1 MSLPVHNDESM
12 KLKFTKMQGIG
23 NDFVVIDAV
32 NQQVALTPDI
42 ARRIADRNF
51 GIGCDQILLVEK
63 SETKDVAFRYRIL
76 NADGSEVSQCGNGA
90 RCFARFVVNK
100 GLIDA
105 TEFAVETSSG
115 VMVPRLLENGEVL
128 VNMGEPIL
136 TPAKIP
142 FASAAEEV
150 SYPLQHNGQDYQ
162 LAAVSM
168 GNPHG
173 VLVVDDVDMAPVLE
187 LGAALEVHEA
197 FPERANIGFMQVE
210 NRNRIRLRVFERG
223 AGETL
228 ACGSGA
234 CAAVVAGIRM
244 SLLDAKVMVS
254 LPGGQLQ
261 VEWQGAG
268 SPVLMSG
275 PAVEV
280 FEGIITI

>member
-1 MSLPVHNDESM
+1 
-12 KLKFTKMQGIG
+12 MQGIG

-63 SETKDVAFRYRIL
+63 SETEDVAFRYRIL

-100 GLIDA
+100 GLIEA

-115 VMVPRLLENGEVL
+115 ILVPKLLDNGEVR
-128 VNMGEPIL
+128 VNMGEPVL

-142 FASAAEEV
+142 FTAVAEEV
-150 SYPLQHNGQDYQ
+150 TYPLQHNGQEHR

-173 VLVVDDVDMAPVLE
+173 VLVVEDVDTAPVLE
-187 LGAALEVHEA
+187 LGAALEVHAA

-210 NRNRIRLRVFERG
+210 NRNKIRLRVFERG

-244 SLLDAKVMVS
+244 SLLDARVTVS

-275 PAVEV
+275 PAEEV